1 MKKSVFRTSLICLA
15 MIFLSAAQSFAQ
27 NNNTQNSNTQPEDA
41 ARDKQIEE
49 MRQEVNRRLKQ
60 SPAEAREELEREI
73 RESQPQLY
81 QSPQPQQQQQPYSDP
96 VWQQQ
101 PYYQQPQQPY
111 YDEQEQQRELKRQAA
126 AEKKQQIE
134 QQKQFEQQKKAD
146 EIFKQQQ
153 ADLLQ
158 KQQLQLQQERDEQE
172 RTKQKETRAIL
183 TRAASFA
190 AFQVAAWLLLFYFAF
205 KERKG
210 GIWRGTQLMLG
221 SVVVTIFVL
230 LLFKII
236 YGTDLLDLSSYMNF
250 GRGILLIATIYVAL
264 MAFFVGN
271 VWGNIGLIKLTN
283 GKRNRLLAIGAA
295 LIWVIFCAVFSTVT
309 ITAFYGVITGFLTV
323 IIAAVMTVAGGSK
336 SARETESEREKRHG
350 SARFI
355 TDDEIKS
362 SFVLTSMPEGAN
374 PSLPPGAF
382 FLAPF
387 KKNEAIALNWQDTGK
402 HGIILGGTGTG
413 KSRGFFLYNCASV
426 KDTSLVVTDPKSEL
440 WNMTSGYHSK
450 SIRYA
455 PTDPEHSEGFNWIPL
470 CKSARMAELCARAL
484 IESGNT
490 GKTEQFWIDAETAF
504 LSAIFAHVS
513 TLPRPTPL
521 TAYRFFTRQSPHS
534 VLEQLLESES
544 EAAQEQ
550 AIVFEQTDEKIK
562 GSIVPA
568 IAAKMQFLRDDAT
581 ARFTS
586 SQLFAPDFSVLKRVP
601 QSIYYCLREQDIV
614 RLKPLTSLFF
624 TVMLEQL
631 AATEGDESANV
642 PVLMT
647 LDEFANIGK
656 FPAFETTITLA
667 RGRGVGLW
675 LGVQSLSQIKALYGE
690 QNGRTIISN
699 CMTKVALHGLDI
711 ETAEYIS
718 KSMGDKTET
727 FSKFGVNFGMGVSVN
742 SSPEEVRRAL
752 LTPSEV
758 TTISSD
764 EVLIISGNKPPLRAK
779 KGYFDN
785 PAPPAVQRGLGEAL
799 SADFQMSRK
808 QNGNGS
814 RKNVMYEID

>member
-1 MKKSVFRTSLICLA
+1 MKKSIFRASLICST
-15 MIFLSAAQSFAQ
+15 IFLSAAIGFAQ
-27 NNNTQNSNTQPEDA
+27 NNNTQNSNTQPENT
-41 ARDKQIEE
+41 RDKQIEK

-60 SPAEAREELEREI
+60 SPQEAQEELDREI
-73 RESQPQLY
+73 RESQPQIY
-81 QSPQPQQQQQPYSDP
+81 QPPQPQQQQQPYYSDP
-96 VWQQQ
+96 LWQQQ
-101 PYYQQPQQPY
+101 PYYEQPQQSY
-111 YDEQEQQRELKRQAA
+111 EEQQRELKRQAA

-146 EIFKQQQ
+146 EIFRQQQ

-158 KQQLQLQQERDEQE
+158 KQQSQLQAERAEQE
-172 RTKQKETRAIL
+172 RIQQENTRATL
-183 TRAASFA
+183 TRAGIFA
-190 AFQVAAWLLLFYFAF
+190 AFQIATWLLICYFAF
-205 KERKG
+205 KERSGGVWRGVQLMAG
-210 GIWRGTQLMLG
+210 GIVVAVSVLFLNKIINGTNLFDFGSYRSVSGAVMLVAPIYL
-221 SVVVTIFVL
+221 SVVIFV
-230 LLFKII
+230 
-236 YGTDLLDLSSYMNF
+236 
-250 GRGILLIATIYVAL
+250 
-264 MAFFVGN
+264 VGN
-271 VWGNIGLIKLTN
+271 IWANVGLIRLTN
-283 GKRNRLLAIGAA
+283 GKRNRYLAILAA
-295 LIWVIFCAVFSTVT
+295 IAWTILCAVFSTVT
-309 ITAFYGVITGFLTV
+309 PLAVYGIVTGFLSV
-323 IIAAVMTVAGGSK
+323 IITAAMTVASGAK
-336 SARETESEREKRHG
+336 SVKEAESIRERRHG

-355 TDDEIKS
+355 TDNEIKTS
-362 SFVLTSMPEGAN
+362 MVITSMPEGAN
-374 PSLPPGAF
+374 PKLPPGAF
-382 FLAPF
+382 FLAPY
-387 KKNEAIALNWQDTGK
+387 KKNEAIALNWQDAGK

-455 PTDPEHSEGFNWIPL
+455 PTDPDHSEGFNWIPL

-513 TLPRPTPL
+513 TLRRPTPL
-521 TAYRFFTRQSPHS
+521 TAYRFFTRQSPHR

-601 QSIYYCLREQDIV
+601 QAIYYCLREQDIV
-614 RLKPLTSLFF
+614 RLRPLTSLFF
-624 TVMLEQL
+624 TLMLEQL
-631 AATEGDESANV
+631 ASTEGDESANV

-667 RGRGVGLW
+667 RGRGVALW

-699 CMTKVALHGLDI
+699 CMTKVALHGLDL
-711 ETAEYIS
+711 ETAEYVS

-758 TTISSD
+758 TTIGET
-764 EVLIISGNKPPLRAK
+764 EVLIICGNKPPLRAR

-799 SADFQMSRK
+799 SANFEMKQK
-808 QNGNGS
+808 QNVERG
-814 RKNVMYEID
+814 KNVMYEIE